1 MTELRKR
8 RRKHVKIKGRLG
20 SLGIGAGLATAL
32 VLGSAVAANATVTFA
47 GGGIWSYGVSDR
59 NYSDYYHSADHRSSV
74 QNANGLVR
82 SGRTSGGLWSYASQ
96 AKTASGNKAYWYV
109 Y

>member
-1 MTELRKR
+1 M
-8 RRKHVKIKGRLG
+8 KIKRGLTRVG
-20 SLGIGAGLATAL
+20 VGAGLATAL
-32 VLGSAVAANATVTFA
+32 VLGSAVAANAVVTFA

-59 NYSDYYHSADHRSSV
+59 NYSDFFHAADHRSSV

-82 SGRTSGGLWSYASQ
+82 SGRTSGGVWSYASQ
-96 AKTASGNKAYWYV
+96 AKTLSGNQAFWYV